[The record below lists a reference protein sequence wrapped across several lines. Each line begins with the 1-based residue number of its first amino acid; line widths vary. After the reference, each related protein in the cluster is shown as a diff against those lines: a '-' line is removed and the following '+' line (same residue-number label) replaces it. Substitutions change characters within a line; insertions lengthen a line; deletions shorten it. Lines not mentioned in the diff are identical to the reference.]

1 MYGRYTLERSEI
13 LDKVKALV
21 EETLEADGSTLTE
34 QTSYEDLGADSF
46 DLLELVTAM
55 EDEFGITVDDSA
67 DLSQVKTIGDTIDMV
82 AQSL

>member
-67 DLSQVKTIGDTIDMV
+67 DLSQVKTIGDTVDMV

>member
-1 MYGRYTLERSEI
+1 MDHSEI

-21 EETLEADGSTLTE
+21 AETLEANEADLSE
-34 QTSYEDLGADSF
+34 ETSYEDLGADSF

-67 DLSQVKTIGDTIDMV
+67 DLSEVKTIGDTVDMDTK
-82 AQSL
+82 AL

>member
-1 MYGRYTLERSEI
+1 MDHSEI

-21 EETLEADGSTLTE
+21 AETLEANEADLSE
-34 QTSYEDLGADSF
+34 ETSYEDLGADSF

-67 DLSQVKTIGDTIDMV
+67 DLSEFKTIGDTVDMV
-82 AQSL
+82 TKAL

>member
-1 MYGRYTLERSEI
+1 MERSEI

-67 DLSQVKTIGDTIDMV
+67 DLSQVKTIGDTVDMV

>member
-1 MYGRYTLERSEI
+1 MDHSEI

-21 EETLEADGSTLTE
+21 AETLEANEADLSGE
-34 QTSYEDLGADSF
+34 TSYEDLGADSF

-67 DLSQVKTIGDTIDMV
+67 DLSEVKTIGDTVDMV
-82 AQSL
+82 TKAL

>member
-1 MYGRYTLERSEI
+1 MDHSEI

-21 EETLEADGSTLTE
+21 AETLEANEADLSE
-34 QTSYEDLGADSF
+34 ETSYEDLGADSF

-67 DLSQVKTIGDTIDMV
+67 DLSEVKTIGDTVDMV
-82 AQSL
+82 TKALL

>member
-1 MYGRYTLERSEI
+1 MDHSEI

-21 EETLEADGSTLTE
+21 AETLEANEADLSE
-34 QTSYEDLGADSF
+34 ETSYEDLGADSF

-67 DLSQVKTIGDTIDMV
+67 DLSEVKTIGDTVDMV
-82 AQSL
+82 TKAL